1 MSTQEQDGK
10 KPRKR
15 RSTRLKFD
23 TVKVNRPNRK
33 VPTVGE
39 LAESLHF
46 SIMYLEIENPHIMPY
61 ELLGDAYQMAGMLV
75 EAEGVE
81 PHDALLDNIVF
92 HYLKRRQQHANEM
105 VKEFTPPKTKAGK

>member
-10 KPRKR
+10 KPRKP
-15 RSTRLKFD
+15 RSKRLKFD
-23 TVKVNRPNRK
+23 TIKINRRK
-33 VPTVGE
+33 PTVGE

-61 ELLGDAYQMAGMLV
+61 ELLGDAYEMAGMLV

-81 PHDALLDNIVF
+81 PHHALLDNIVY
-92 HYLKRRQQHANEM
+92 HYLKRRQQQANEIIKDM
-105 VKEFTPPKTKAGK
+105 NKKC

>member
-23 TVKVNRPNRK
+23 TVKVNRRA
-33 VPTVGE
+33 PTVGE

-92 HYLKRRQQHANEM
+92 HYLKRRQQQANEM
-105 VKEFTPPKTKAGK
+105 AKEFTPPKTRTGKR